1 MKLKIKDRYFS
12 IALFILFVIYM
23 LFTLADLSASKQSG
37 FRDADRSMV
46 HRYLILMTS
55 YLFVY
60 AVFNI
65 KKLKLQQPVTFLVLL
80 GLWTTLVN
88 VFNNVSTWILLI
100 QLNMAVLWCLSYI
113 FFNRLRSKESK
124 YKSSIEI
131 FSYLLWLFYAV
142 VTLYYFLDMMIRL
155 DRIPVLNVAYYE
167 MALLPWVLI
176 NSSGK
181 NKKWLYLISMAVAM
195 LSMKRGAIIAMAL
208 MILADSYVTAKRINS
223 YKTFFRITAIIF
235 VFGVII
241 AVADNLSGGFLSQRF
256 SSEELADG
264 SGRADQ
270 FSIVWEDIKTRDLFE
285 LMLGSGSEKS
295 LQLLGT
301 GIHNDWLNFLFCYGL
316 IGLLMYAGL
325 IIGFIQ
331 KSILVLKMKS
341 DLAYSCF
348 VMTALYLV
356 MSMVSSGYSAYVGFW
371 LFGFWG
377 YFNAEVEMKSNSKT
391 ENNEGKR

>member
-1 MKLKIKDRYFS
+1 MKLKIKGRYFS
-12 IALFILFVIYM
+12 VALFILFVVYM
-23 LFTLADLSASKQSG
+23 LFTISDLSASKQSG
-37 FRDADRSMV
+37 FRDVDRSDV

-60 AVFNI
+60 AIFNV
-65 KKLKLQQPVTFLVLL
+65 KKLKLQQPLTSLVMLAAWTIFVNAINDASIWLFLVH
-80 GLWTTLVN
+80 
-88 VFNNVSTWILLI
+88 S
-100 QLNMAVLWCLSYI
+100 NMAVLWCLSYI
-113 FFNRLRSKESK
+113 FFNRLRSKEVE
-124 YKSSIEI
+124 YKSSIEV
-131 FSYLLWLFYAV
+131 FSYLLWLLYAIITV
-142 VTLYYFLDMMIRL
+142 YYFLDMMIRL
-155 DRIPVLNVAYYE
+155 GHIPVLNVVYYE

-176 NSSGK
+176 GNSGK
-181 NKKWLYLISMAVAM
+181 NKKWLYLICMAVAM
-195 LSMKRGAIIAMAL
+195 MSMKRGAIIAMAL

-223 YKTFFRITAIIF
+223 YKVFFRITAIIF
-235 VFGVII
+235 VFSVIV
-241 AVADNLSGGFLSQRF
+241 AVTDNLSGGFLSQRF

-301 GIHNDWLNFLFCYGL
+301 GIHNEWLNFLFCYGL
-316 IGLLMYAGL
+316 IGFLMYVGL
-325 IIGFIQ
+325 IIGFVQ
-331 KSILVLKMKS
+331 KSISVLKIKS

-356 MSMVSSGYSAYVGFW
+356 MSMVSSGYGGYVGFW

-377 YFNAEVEMKSNSKT
+377 YLNAELEMKSNNKI